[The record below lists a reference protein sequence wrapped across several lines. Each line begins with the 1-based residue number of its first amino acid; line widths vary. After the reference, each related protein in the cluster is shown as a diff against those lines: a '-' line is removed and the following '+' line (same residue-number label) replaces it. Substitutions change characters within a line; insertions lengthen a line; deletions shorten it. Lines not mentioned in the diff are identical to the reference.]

1 MPPIIVLSST
11 KRVATQMFVTEKL
24 NEIKK
29 IILRGFICDIIR
41 TNKKLPE

>member
-1 MPPIIVLSST
+1 MPPIVVLSSA

-29 IILRGFICDIIR
+29 
-41 TNKKLPE
+41 KLF